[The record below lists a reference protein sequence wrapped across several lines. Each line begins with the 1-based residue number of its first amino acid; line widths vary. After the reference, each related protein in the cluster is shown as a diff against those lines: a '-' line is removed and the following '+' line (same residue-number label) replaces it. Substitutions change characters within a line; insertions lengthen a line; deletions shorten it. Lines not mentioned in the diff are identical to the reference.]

1 MSPHFPVLVYRRLT
15 LVVKRG
21 DSRQTL
27 TMFLG
32 WENIILTINCL
43 RHSTIKPFHA
53 VSCGGLPANS
63 GNISIHE
70 PTYTSLF
77 VLFALCCVPTINL
90 VPEAATFNGLDTSC
104 FENVSVHVRQCT
116 TWRLYFSVSNTF
128 IHNNWKFHNSFWH
141 FIVSGDF
148 FFF

>member
-1 MSPHFPVLVYRRLT
+1 MWVPEMSGCYCLFLFLPSLPVSTYNSSSLPASNAAMSPYFPVLMYLRLT

-32 WENIILTINCL
+32 WENIILTINCS

-63 GNISIHE
+63 GKISIHE

-104 FENVSVHVRQCT
+104 FVNVCVHV
-116 TWRLYFSVSNTF
+116 
-128 IHNNWKFHNSFWH
+128 
-141 FIVSGDF
+141 
-148 FFF
+148 